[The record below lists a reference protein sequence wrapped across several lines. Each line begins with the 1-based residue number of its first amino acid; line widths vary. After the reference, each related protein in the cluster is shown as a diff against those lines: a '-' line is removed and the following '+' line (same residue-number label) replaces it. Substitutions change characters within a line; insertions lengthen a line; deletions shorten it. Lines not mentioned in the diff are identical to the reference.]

1 MDKIIKKN
9 SSYHDDTELRLGLP
23 GTNDKER
30 SFFKINQKSTSS
42 IEECHELSLSS
53 PQKVQAIGW
62 PPVRSYMKSRLQVT
76 KYIKVSMD
84 GAPYLRKIDLK

>member
-53 PQKVQAIGW
+53 PQK
-62 PPVRSYMKSRLQVT
+62 
-76 KYIKVSMD
+76 
-84 GAPYLRKIDLK
+84 